1 MALDLTGGPAPI
13 WPQEVS
19 PVSGVILCYDAT
31 RSETLTGLSEAL
43 GEYSY
48 PLLSGGGR
56 IGPARNVWAD
66 TDRPSSAM
74 PRRARRPARVQ
85 V

>member
-1 MALDLTGGPAPI
+1 MEFVELNLMALDLTGGPAPI

-48 PLLSGGGR
+48 PLLSGGWANRTGPERVGR
-56 IGPARNVWAD
+56 H
-66 TDRPSSAM
+66 
-74 PRRARRPARVQ
+74 
-85 V
+85 